1 MCLGTRA
8 VQKLRKTLDVCN
20 ISKARSLHDLNSVD
34 QDVKLQAINEPN
46 NEKPVFRVCD
56 QVRLKLAE
64 VLDLEILGIIQ
75 YSFHEI
81 SAVLHEYF
89 IFSMQQILQIC
100 GDHAG
105 IFVQVAGIFLEK
117 LEDGHA

>member
-1 MCLGTRA
+1 M
-8 VQKLRKTLDVCN
+8 K
-20 ISKARSLHDLNSVD
+20 
-34 QDVKLQAINEPN
+34 
-46 NEKPVFRVCD
+46 KPVFGVCN
-56 QVRLKLAE
+56 QVRIKLAE

-75 YSFHEI
+75 YSLQEF
-81 SAVLHEYF
+81 SAILHEYF
-89 IFSMQQILQIC
+89 IFSMQQSLQIC